1 MKLLYQILAAGT
13 LAVLATGCK
22 DETPNYGQT
31 GGGSSETVGYVDL
44 NGLSPQVLL
53 DAEINQT
60 PAQTTAAQTRAVTE
74 ATPDYL
80 VRIYNSSD
88 ECVLDTTYGDMQSQ
102 FNDGPEQ
109 NLLALPVGTYRLE
122 VHSQEPSSVPDV
134 EWEAPTYGTTYDF
147 AVLRSHTS
155 DSPLTI
161 ADEVICKLSNI
172 KVTVSI
178 SADLAE
184 LLGDDT
190 KSTVTLG
197 SAVAEFTKSE
207 SRAAYFR
214 PQNSDGDTLEF
225 KLTGTKDGKP
235 AELSKTITGVKA
247 GQWRKIMLSIV
258 YAETGD
264 IKIVVTVD
272 SFVQDS
278 EITINSTESLWEPE
292 LDEGTDRPTLTWPG
306 HDLAQP
312 VALDESM
319 YDPSGTFNGTAPA
332 LTLSAADG
340 IQTLLLGIT
349 SDNAA
354 FRTEII
360 EAAGLTDVDLCG
372 TISRLHPF
380 YGLQVT
386 AGATEATIDLESIMY
401 LFFGYEGSHTLTFN
415 MTDNKGRNAVATLQF
430 NYGKGTAEE
439 DPSIVCRQ
447 FDIDQPHT
455 TQTGDEID
463 VDIKT
468 ASGIQAFV
476 VSIISETLN
485 EEELAAVGLRPTF
498 DLCNI
503 TDPEELAALTSDDI
517 GFPVNDDVK
526 GQTSMTFSV
535 TKFTGMLS
543 ALFPGTH
550 QFKLA
555 VTNAE
560 GSTTTKTLQLIV
572 EQ

>member
-13 LAVLATGCK
+13 LAMLATGCK

-161 ADEVICKLSNI
+161 ADKVVCKLSNI

-360 EAAGLTDVDLCG
+360 EAAGLTNVDLCG

-485 EEELAAVGLRPTF
+485 EEVLAAVGLRPTF

-543 ALFPGTH
+543 AFPDTH

>member
-13 LAVLATGCK
+13 LAMLATGCK

-161 ADEVICKLSNI
+161 ADEVVCKLSNI

-197 SAVAEFTKSE
+197 SAVEEFTKSE

-386 AGATEATIDLESIMY
+386 AGATEATIDLKSIMY

-485 EEELAAVGLRPTF
+485 EEVLAAVGLRPTF

-543 ALFPGTH
+543 AFPGTH

>member
-13 LAVLATGCK
+13 LAMLATGCK

-134 EWEAPTYGTTYDF
+134 KWKAPTYGTTYDF

-161 ADEVICKLSNI
+161 ADKVVCKLSNI

-360 EAAGLTDVDLCG
+360 EAAGLTNVDLCG

-485 EEELAAVGLRPTF
+485 EEVLAAVGLRPTF

-543 ALFPGTH
+543 AFPGTH

>member
-13 LAVLATGCK
+13 LAMLATGCK

-122 VHSQEPSSVPDV
+122 VHSQEPSSVPNV

-161 ADEVICKLSNI
+161 ADKVVCKLSNI

-197 SAVAEFTKSE
+197 SAVEEFTKSE

-360 EAAGLTDVDLCG
+360 EAAGLTNVDLCG

-485 EEELAAVGLRPTF
+485 EEVLAAVGLRPTF

-543 ALFPGTH
+543 AFPGTH

>member
-1 MKLLYQILAAGT
+1 MKFLYQILAAGT

-161 ADEVICKLSNI
+161 ADEVVCKLSNI

-485 EEELAAVGLRPTF
+485 EKVLAAVGLRPTF

-543 ALFPGTH
+543 AFPGTH

>member
-1 MKLLYQILAAGT
+1 MKLLYQILAAGI

-134 EWEAPTYGTTYDF
+134 VWEAPTYGTTYDF

-485 EEELAAVGLRPTF
+485 EEVLAAVGLRPTF

-543 ALFPGTH
+543 AFPGTH

>member
-1 MKLLYQILAAGT
+1 MKLLYQILAAGI

-161 ADEVICKLSNI
+161 ADEVVCKLSNI

-485 EEELAAVGLRPTF
+485 EEVLAAVGLRPTF

-503 TDPEELAALTSDDI
+503 TDPEELAALTRDDI

-543 ALFPGTH
+543 AFPGTH

>member
-1 MKLLYQILAAGT
+1 MKLLYQILAAGI

-161 ADEVICKLSNI
+161 ADEVVCKLSNI

-235 AELSKTITGVKA
+235 VELSKTITGVKA

-485 EEELAAVGLRPTF
+485 EEVLAAVGLRPTF

-543 ALFPGTH
+543 AFPGTH

>member
-13 LAVLATGCK
+13 LAMLATGCK

-88 ECVLDTTYGDMQSQ
+88 ECVLNTTYGDMQSQ

-122 VHSQEPSSVPDV
+122 VHSQDPSSVPDV

-161 ADEVICKLSNI
+161 ADEVVCRLSNI

-386 AGATEATIDLESIMY
+386 AGATEATIDLKSIMY

-485 EEELAAVGLRPTF
+485 EEVLAAVGLRPTF

-543 ALFPGTH
+543 AFPGTH

>member
-1 MKLLYQILAAGT
+1 MKLLYQILAAGI

-178 SADLAE
+178 SAELAE

-485 EEELAAVGLRPTF
+485 EEVLAAVGLRPTF

-543 ALFPGTH
+543 AFPGTH

>member
-13 LAVLATGCK
+13 LAMLATGCK

-161 ADEVICKLSNI
+161 ADEVVCKLSNI

-455 TQTGDEID
+455 VQMGEEID

-485 EEELAAVGLRPTF
+485 EEVLAAVGLRPTF

-543 ALFPGTH
+543 AFPGTH

>member
-1 MKLLYQILAAGT
+1 MKFLYQILAAGT

-161 ADEVICKLSNI
+161 ADEVVCKLSNI

-178 SADLAE
+178 STDLAE

-415 MTDNKGRNAVATLQF
+415 GTDNKGRNAVATLQF

-485 EEELAAVGLRPTF
+485 EEVLAAVGLRPTF

-543 ALFPGTH
+543 AFPGTH

>member
-13 LAVLATGCK
+13 LAMLATGCK

-134 EWEAPTYGTTYDF
+134 EWEVPTYGTTYDF

-161 ADEVICKLSNI
+161 ADEVVCKLSNI

-360 EAAGLTDVDLCG
+360 EAAGLTNVDLCG

-386 AGATEATIDLESIMY
+386 AGATEATIDLKSIMY

-485 EEELAAVGLRPTF
+485 EEVLAAVGLRPTF

-543 ALFPGTH
+543 AFPGTH

>member
-1 MKLLYQILAAGT
+1 MKLLYQILAAGI

-74 ATPDYL
+74 ATPGYL

-134 EWEAPTYGTTYDF
+134 EWKAPTYGTTYDF
-147 AVLRSHTS
+147 AVLRNHTS

-485 EEELAAVGLRPTF
+485 EEVLAAVGLRPTF

-543 ALFPGTH
+543 AFPGTH

>member
-13 LAVLATGCK
+13 LAMLATGCK

-122 VHSQEPSSVPDV
+122 VHSQEPSSVPDF

-161 ADEVICKLSNI
+161 ADEVVCKLSNI

-360 EAAGLTDVDLCG
+360 EAAGLTNVDLCG

-401 LFFGYEGSHTLTFN
+401 LFFGYKGSHTLTFN

-485 EEELAAVGLRPTF
+485 EEVLAAVGLRPTF

-543 ALFPGTH
+543 AFPGTH

>member
-13 LAVLATGCK
+13 LAMLATGCK

-134 EWEAPTYGTTYDF
+134 KWEAPTYGTTYDF

-161 ADEVICKLSNI
+161 ADEVVCKLSNI

-360 EAAGLTDVDLCG
+360 EAAGLTNVDLCG

-401 LFFGYEGSHTLTFN
+401 LFFGYKGSHTLTFN

-485 EEELAAVGLRPTF
+485 EEVLAAVGLRPTF

-543 ALFPGTH
+543 AFPGTH

>member
-1 MKLLYQILAAGT
+1 MKLLYQILAAGI

-134 EWEAPTYGTTYDF
+134 EWEAPTYGSTYDF

-485 EEELAAVGLRPTF
+485 EEVLAAVGLRPTF

-543 ALFPGTH
+543 AFPGTH

>member
-1 MKLLYQILAAGT
+1 MKHLYQILAVCALT
-13 LAVLATGCK
+13 VLATGCK
-22 DETPNYGQT
+22 DETPNYGQS
-31 GGGSSETVGYVDL
+31 GNESSKIVGYIDL

-60 PAQTTAAQTRAVTE
+60 PAQTRAVTE
-74 ATPDYL
+74 ASSDYL
-80 VRIYNSSD
+80 VRIYDSSNQ
-88 ECVLDTTYGDMQSQ
+88 CVLDTTYGDMQSK
-102 FNDGPEQ
+102 FNDGPNQ
-109 NLLALPVGTYRLE
+109 NLLALPVGSYRLE

-134 EWEAPTYGTTYDF
+134 EWEAPTYGTSYNFSIQRT
-147 AVLRSHTS
+147 HTS
-155 DSPLTI
+155 DNPLTI

-172 KVTVSI
+172 KVSVSI

-190 KSTVTLG
+190 KSTVALG
-197 SAVAEFTKSE
+197 SAVAEFAKGE

-214 PQNSDGDTLEF
+214 PQNSNGEGDTLEF
-225 KLTGTKDGKP
+225 TLSGTKDGKP

-247 GQWRKIMLSIV
+247 GQWRKITLSIV
-258 YAETGD
+258 HAETGD

-306 HDLAQP
+306 HDLTQP
-312 VALDESM
+312 VAIDESM
-319 YDPSGTFNGTAPA
+319 YSASGSFTGTAPA
-332 LTLSAADG
+332 LSLSAANG
-340 IQTLLLGIT
+340 IGSLLLSIT

-360 EAAGLTDVDLCG
+360 ESAGLTDVDLCG

-386 AGATEATIDLESIMY
+386 AGATEATIDLESIMH
-401 LFFGYEGSHTLTFN
+401 LFFGYEGSHTLSFN

-430 NYGKGTAEE
+430 NYGKGGAAD

-447 FDIDQPHT
+447 FDIDRPHT
-455 TQTGDEID
+455 VQLGEEID
-463 VDIKT
+463 VDIVT
-468 ASGIQAFV
+468 PSGIQAFV
-476 VSIISETLN
+476 VSIISEILN
-485 EEELAAVGLRPTF
+485 EDVLAVVGLRPTF
-498 DLCNI
+498 DLCNV
-503 TDPEELAALTSDDI
+503 TDPNELAALTSSDI
-517 GFPVNDDVK
+517 GFPVNDEVR
-526 GQTSMTFSV
+526 GQTSMTFSIS
-535 TKFTGMLS
+535 KFIGMLS
-543 ALFPGTH
+543 AFPGTH
-550 QFKLA
+550 QFRLA
-555 VTNAE
+555 VTNAD

>member
-1 MKLLYQILAAGT
+1 MKLLYQILAAGI

-485 EEELAAVGLRPTF
+485 EEVLAAVGLRPTF

-535 TKFTGMLS
+535 TKSTGMLS
-543 ALFPGTH
+543 AFPGTH

>member
-13 LAVLATGCK
+13 LAMLATGCK

-134 EWEAPTYGTTYDF
+134 KWEAPTYGTTYDF

-161 ADEVICKLSNI
+161 ADKVVCKLSNI

-197 SAVAEFTKSE
+197 SAVEEFTKSE

-360 EAAGLTDVDLCG
+360 EAAGLTNVDLCG

-485 EEELAAVGLRPTF
+485 EEVLAAVGLRPTF

-543 ALFPGTH
+543 AFPGTH

>member
-13 LAVLATGCK
+13 LAMLATGCK

-88 ECVLDTTYGDMQSQ
+88 ECVLNTTYGDMQSQ

-122 VHSQEPSSVPDV
+122 VHSQDPSSVPDV

-161 ADEVICKLSNI
+161 ADEVVCKLSNI

-485 EEELAAVGLRPTF
+485 EEVLAAVGLRPMF

-543 ALFPGTH
+543 AFPGTH

>member
-1 MKLLYQILAAGT
+1 MKLLYQILAAGI

-53 DAEINQT
+53 DAEINQA

-161 ADEVICKLSNI
+161 ADEVVCKLSNI

-485 EEELAAVGLRPTF
+485 EEVLAAVGLRPTF

-543 ALFPGTH
+543 AFPGTH

>member
-13 LAVLATGCK
+13 LAMLATGCK

-155 DSPLTI
+155 DSPQTI
-161 ADEVICKLSNI
+161 ADEVVCKLSNI

-360 EAAGLTDVDLCG
+360 EAAGLTNVDLCG

-401 LFFGYEGSHTLTFN
+401 LFFGYKGSHTLTFN

-485 EEELAAVGLRPTF
+485 EEVLAAVGLRPTF

-543 ALFPGTH
+543 AFPGTH

>member
-1 MKLLYQILAAGT
+1 MKFLYQILAAGT

-161 ADEVICKLSNI
+161 ADEVVCKLSNI

-485 EEELAAVGLRPTF
+485 EEVLAAVGLRPTF

-543 ALFPGTH
+543 AFPGTH

>member
-1 MKLLYQILAAGT
+1 MKFLYQILAAGT

-60 PAQTTAAQTRAVTE
+60 PAQTTAAQPRAVTE

-485 EEELAAVGLRPTF
+485 EEVLAAVGLRPTF

-543 ALFPGTH
+543 AFPGTH

>member
-13 LAVLATGCK
+13 LAMLATGCK

-122 VHSQEPSSVPDV
+122 VHSQDPSSVPDV

-161 ADEVICKLSNI
+161 ADEVVCKLSNI

-360 EAAGLTDVDLCG
+360 EAAGLTNVDLCG

-485 EEELAAVGLRPTF
+485 EEVLAAVGLRPTF

-543 ALFPGTH
+543 AFPGTH

>member
-13 LAVLATGCK
+13 LAMLATGCK

-74 ATPDYL
+74 AKPNYL

-134 EWEAPTYGTTYDF
+134 KWKAPTYGTTYDF

-161 ADEVICKLSNI
+161 ADEVVCKLSNI

-386 AGATEATIDLESIMY
+386 AGATEATIDLKSIMY

-485 EEELAAVGLRPTF
+485 EEVLAAVGLRPTF

-543 ALFPGTH
+543 AFPGTH

>member
-1 MKLLYQILAAGT
+1 MKLLYQILAAGI

-134 EWEAPTYGTTYDF
+134 EWEAPTYSTTYDF

-161 ADEVICKLSNI
+161 ADEVVCKLSNI

-485 EEELAAVGLRPTF
+485 EEVLAAVGLRPTF

-543 ALFPGTH
+543 AFPGTH

>member
-1 MKLLYQILAAGT
+1 MKLLYQILAAGI

-178 SADLAE
+178 SADLAD

-349 SDNAA
+349 SDNAT

-485 EEELAAVGLRPTF
+485 EELAAVGLRPTF

-543 ALFPGTH
+543 AFPGTH

>member
-184 LLGDDT
+184 LLGGDT

-197 SAVAEFTKSE
+197 SAVEEFTKSE

-386 AGATEATIDLESIMY
+386 AGATEATIDLKSIMY
-401 LFFGYEGSHTLTFN
+401 LFFGYDGSHTLTFN

-430 NYGKGTAEE
+430 NYGKGTAGE

-485 EEELAAVGLRPTF
+485 EEVLAAVGLRPTF

-543 ALFPGTH
+543 AFPGTH

>member
-13 LAVLATGCK
+13 LAMLATGCK

-88 ECVLDTTYGDMQSQ
+88 ECVLDTTYGDMQAQ

-134 EWEAPTYGTTYDF
+134 EWEAPTFGTTYDF

-161 ADEVICKLSNI
+161 ADEVVCKLSNI

-386 AGATEATIDLESIMY
+386 AGATEATIDLKSIMY

-485 EEELAAVGLRPTF
+485 EEVLAAVGLRPTF

-543 ALFPGTH
+543 AFPGTH

>member
-1 MKLLYQILAAGT
+1 MKLLYQILAAGI

-44 NGLSPQVLL
+44 NGLSPQMLL

-161 ADEVICKLSNI
+161 ADEVVCKLSNI

-319 YDPSGTFNGTAPA
+319 YDPSGTFNGTAPV

-485 EEELAAVGLRPTF
+485 EEVLAAVGLRPTF

-543 ALFPGTH
+543 AFPGTH

>member
-13 LAVLATGCK
+13 LAMLATGCK

-74 ATPDYL
+74 ATPNYL

-161 ADEVICKLSNI
+161 ADEVVCKLSNI

-207 SRAAYFR
+207 SCAAYFR

-360 EAAGLTDVDLCG
+360 EAAGLTNVDLCG

-401 LFFGYEGSHTLTFN
+401 LFFGYKGSHTLTFN

-485 EEELAAVGLRPTF
+485 EEVLAAVGLRPTF

-543 ALFPGTH
+543 AFPGTH

>member
-13 LAVLATGCK
+13 LAMLATGCK

-161 ADEVICKLSNI
+161 ADKVVCKLSNI

-197 SAVAEFTKSE
+197 SAVEEFTKSE

-360 EAAGLTDVDLCG
+360 EAAGLTNVDLCG

-485 EEELAAVGLRPTF
+485 EEVLAAVGLRPTF
-498 DLCNI
+498 DLCDI

-543 ALFPGTH
+543 AFPGTH

>member
-13 LAVLATGCK
+13 LAMLATGCK

-74 ATPDYL
+74 ATPNYL

-134 EWEAPTYGTTYDF
+134 EWKAPTYGTTYDF

-161 ADEVICKLSNI
+161 ADEVVCKLSNI

-214 PQNSDGDTLEF
+214 PQDSDGDTLEF

-386 AGATEATIDLESIMY
+386 AGATEATIDLKSIMY

-485 EEELAAVGLRPTF
+485 EEVLAAVGLRPTF

-543 ALFPGTH
+543 AFPGTH

>member
-13 LAVLATGCK
+13 LAMLATGCK

-161 ADEVICKLSNI
+161 ADEVVCKLSNI

-332 LTLSAADG
+332 LTLSV
-340 IQTLLLGIT
+340 Q
-349 SDNAA
+349 
-354 FRTEII
+354 
-360 EAAGLTDVDLCG
+360 
-372 TISRLHPF
+372 
-380 YGLQVT
+380 
-386 AGATEATIDLESIMY
+386 
-401 LFFGYEGSHTLTFN
+401 
-415 MTDNKGRNAVATLQF
+415 
-430 NYGKGTAEE
+430 
-439 DPSIVCRQ
+439 
-447 FDIDQPHT
+447 
-455 TQTGDEID
+455 
-463 VDIKT
+463 
-468 ASGIQAFV
+468 
-476 VSIISETLN
+476 
-485 EEELAAVGLRPTF
+485 
-498 DLCNI
+498 
-503 TDPEELAALTSDDI
+503 
-517 GFPVNDDVK
+517 
-526 GQTSMTFSV
+526 
-535 TKFTGMLS
+535 
-543 ALFPGTH
+543 
-550 QFKLA
+550 
-555 VTNAE
+555 
-560 GSTTTKTLQLIV
+560 
-572 EQ
+572 

>member
-1 MKLLYQILAAGT
+1 MKLLYQILAAGI

-161 ADEVICKLSNI
+161 ADEVVCKLSNI

-197 SAVAEFTKSE
+197 SAMAEFTKSE

-485 EEELAAVGLRPTF
+485 EEVLAAVGLRPTF

-543 ALFPGTH
+543 AFPGTH

>member
-13 LAVLATGCK
+13 LAMLATGCK

-88 ECVLDTTYGDMQSQ
+88 ECVLDPTYGDMQSQ

-161 ADEVICKLSNI
+161 ADEVVCKLSNI

-386 AGATEATIDLESIMY
+386 AGATEATIDLKSIMY

-485 EEELAAVGLRPTF
+485 EEVLAAVGLRPTF

-543 ALFPGTH
+543 AFPGTH

>member
-13 LAVLATGCK
+13 LAMLATGCK

-161 ADEVICKLSNI
+161 ADKVVCKLSNI

-360 EAAGLTDVDLCG
+360 EAAGLTNVDLCG

-485 EEELAAVGLRPTF
+485 EEVLAAVGLRPTF

-517 GFPVNDDVK
+517 GFPVNGDVK

-543 ALFPGTH
+543 AFPGTH

>member
-1 MKLLYQILAAGT
+1 MKLLYQILAAGI

-161 ADEVICKLSNI
+161 ADEVVCKLSNI

-386 AGATEATIDLESIMY
+386 AGATEATIDLKSIMY

-485 EEELAAVGLRPTF
+485 EEVLAAVGLRPTF

-526 GQTSMTFSV
+526 GQTSMPFSV

-543 ALFPGTH
+543 AFPGTH